1 MSFNNIQDL
10 LFKALELKA
19 SDLHITTNLQP
30 MFRIQGMLVP
40 LQDSTVLTP
49 EDTKRLI
56 NELLDENQ
64 HKRLEEFGE
73 VDFSFAIPG
82 ASRFRVNVYKQ
93 RKSLAAAIRVVLQ
106 NIPSIDELGLPAILK
121 TLALKPRGLV
131 LVTGPTGS
139 GKSTT
144 LASMVRH
151 INTNR
156 NCHVITI
163 EDPIEYLH
171 KHQNCMINQ
180 REIGDDTRSFSN
192 ALRSALREDPDVI
205 MVGEMRDL
213 ETISTAV
220 MASETGHLVMSTLH
234 TTTAAQT
241 IDRVIDVFPPNQQQQ
256 IKVQLAAVLQG
267 IICQQLIP
275 LSDGSGRVA
284 AMEVLIVNDAVRNM
298 IREGKTHQID
308 TVIQTGLKADM
319 IPMDL
324 SLANLVKRKMVTV
337 GEASTRCV
345 NPELFSRYLN
355 QPFVF

>member
-1 MSFNNIQDL
+1 MSFNHVQDL
-10 LFKALELKA
+10 LLKALELKA

-30 MFRIQGMLVP
+30 MFRVQGNLVP
-40 LQDSTVLTP
+40 LQNSPVLTP
-49 EDTKRLI
+49 EDTQRLI
-56 NELLDENQ
+56 DELLDENQ
-64 HKRLEEFGE
+64 QKRLEEFGE
-73 VDFSFAIPG
+73 VDFSYVIPG
-82 ASRFRVNVYKQ
+82 TSRFRVNVYKQ
-93 RKSLAAAIRVVLQ
+93 RKSFAAAVRVILP
-106 NIPSIDELGLPAILK
+106 NIPSLDELGLPGILK
-121 TLALKPRGLV
+121 TMALKPRGLV

-144 LASMVRH
+144 LAAMVRH

-171 KHQNCMINQ
+171 KHQNSMVNQ

-192 ALRSALREDPDVI
+192 ALRAALREDPDVI

-220 MASETGHLVMSTLH
+220 MAAETGHLVLSTLH

-241 IDRVIDVFPPNQQQQ
+241 IDRVIDVFPPSQQQQ

-267 IICQQLIP
+267 VICQQLLP
-275 LSDGSGRVA
+275 HSDGLGRVA
-284 AMEVLIVNDAVRNM
+284 AIEVLVVNDAVRNM

-308 TVIQTGLKADM
+308 TVIQMGLKADM

-324 SLANLVKRKMVTV
+324 SLANLVKRSEVSR
-337 GEASTRCV
+337 GDANTRCV
-345 NPELFSRYLN
+345 NPELFSKYLS
-355 QPFVF
+355 QPYSF